1 MKIKL
6 GTFRDQE
13 LEKRQ
18 LKVLIRNN
26 WCLLLMLKKGVIYGL
41 ARAFLGH
48 EKSLISCFFVVPLSS
63 LSAFCLARVLVC
75 VLNDS
80 PYS

>member
-48 EKSLISCFFVVPLSS
+48 EKSLI
-63 LSAFCLARVLVC
+63 RT
-75 VLNDS
+75 
-80 PYS
+80 

>member
-6 GTFRDQE
+6 GTFGDQE

-26 WCLLLMLKKGVIYGL
+26 LVSVVNAKK
-41 ARAFLGH
+41 RGH
-48 EKSLISCFFVVPLSS
+48 LWPCKGISG
-63 LSAFCLARVLVC
+63 A
-75 VLNDS
+75 
-80 PYS
+80 